1 MLGFPG
7 GSDDKEMVCSAGDS
21 SSIPGSERSSGGEWQ
36 PTLVFLPGEFH
47 GQRSPVSYSP
57 CGVAGGGGARRI
69 QKRLLIMV

>member
-7 GSDDKEMVCSAGDS
+7 GSDVKEMVCSAGDS

-47 GQRSPVSYSP
+47 GQRSLVSYSP
-57 CGVAGGGGARRI
+57 WGGTRRI